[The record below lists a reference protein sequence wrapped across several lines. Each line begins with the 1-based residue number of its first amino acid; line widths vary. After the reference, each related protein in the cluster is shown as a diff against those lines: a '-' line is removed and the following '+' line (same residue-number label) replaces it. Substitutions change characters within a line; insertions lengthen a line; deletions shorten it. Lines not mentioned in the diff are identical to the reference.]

1 MFTTPWAIFALVSVP
16 VVVGIY
22 LFRTKTRRRVVS
34 GLFLWSDQ
42 TQSRQ
47 GGRRIETIQF
57 PLLLLLELLILTLLT
72 LAAAGPHLLWN
83 TAGRPT
89 VIILDD
95 SYSMHAKVPQADG
108 VTQTVKQRATE
119 ELERFLTREPGY
131 PIQFILAGTSASLM
145 SGLAKN
151 PTEARLTLENW
162 QCNAPTAAL
171 DAAISLAARTA
182 ISGSKI
188 LVLTDHAPAEELAV
202 GKIRWHSFGEPLANL
217 AIIHAGRAFQ
227 AEKDRIL
234 VEIANL
240 SAAEE
245 RLQLSL
251 FDTKNNRMLQKID
264 QRISAGETLG
274 FRFALDGDSPN
285 EPANFPIE
293 LRLAE
298 DSLPVDDTFTLLP
311 PVHRP
316 VKVAIS
322 GVPGEMRLSLQ
333 KAIETSGLAQI
344 VTEMPDLAFTGRGE
358 SSEGVPEYPSA
369 WNVRVFSEPG
379 DANVQSFVGPFIV
392 DRGNRLTTGL
402 SLDGVVLAASE
413 SAPMGGLPIISAGN
427 VPLLT
432 EQILRSGARELRLQ
446 VNEKL
451 STLTLSPDWPILI
464 WNILR
469 SRGEHLHGIPAN
481 NIRLGSEAVFI
492 AAAGD
497 TILEIKDPSGAV
509 RRQPVRG
516 LRTTIPASRCGV
528 YEVNAESG
536 KYFFSVAALSSG
548 ESNLQSMQSGTYGGW
563 LDEETIRADYR
574 NFLWLFLLAA
584 VALLVFHLILTSR
597 SYAVRE

>member
-1 MFTTPWAIFALVSVP
+1 MFTTPWAIFTLVSVP

-22 LFRTKTRRRVVS
+22 LFRTRTRRRVVS

-72 LAAAGPHLLWN
+72 LAAAGPHILWN

-95 SYSMHAKVPQADG
+95 SYSMQAKVRQSDG
-108 VTQTVKQRATE
+108 TMRTVKELATE
-119 ELERFLTREPGY
+119 ELERFLTRENGY

-145 SGLAKN
+145 SGFAKN
-151 PTEARLTLENW
+151 ATEARHALENW
-162 QCNAPTAAL
+162 QCNSPTASV

-182 ISGSKI
+182 ISGAKI
-188 LVLTDHAPAEELAV
+188 LVLTDHAPTEELAI

-217 AIIHAGRAFQ
+217 AIVHASRVYQ
-227 AEKDRIL
+227 ADKDRIL

-240 SAAEE
+240 SGKAE
-245 RLQLSL
+245 RVQLSL
-251 FDTKNNRMLQKID
+251 FDTKNNRMLQRID
-264 QRISAGETLG
+264 QPIDARETLS
-274 FRFALDGDSPN
+274 FRFSLDGDTAN

-293 LRLAE
+293 LRLA
-298 DSLPVDDTFTLLP
+298 DDALAMDNTFTLLP
-311 PVHRP
+311 PIHRP
-316 VKVAIS
+316 VRVAIS
-322 GVPGEMRLSLQ
+322 GVPNETRLSLQ

-344 VTEMPDLAFTGRGE
+344 VVDEPDLSFTGRGDNDE
-358 SSEGVPEYPSA
+358 VVSQSRLT
-369 WNVRVFSEPG
+369 WTVRVFSER
-379 DANVQSFVGPFIV
+379 NESSIQSFVGPFVV

-402 SLDGVVLAASE
+402 SLDGVVWAASA
-413 SAPMGGLPIISAGN
+413 SAPMGGLPIISVGN

-432 EQILRSGARELRLQ
+432 EQILRGGARELRLQ
-446 VNEKL
+446 VNERL

-469 SRGEHLHGIPAN
+469 TRGEHLHGIPAN

-492 AAAGD
+492 AASND
-497 TILEIKDPSGAV
+497 KSLEIKDPSGTV
-509 RRQPVRG
+509 HRQPVRG
-516 LRTTIPASRCGV
+516 LRMTIPASCCGV
-528 YEVNAESG
+528 YEVKAESG
-536 KYFFSVAALSSG
+536 TYFFSVGTLSSG
-548 ESNLQSMQSGTYGGW
+548 ESNLQSMQSGIFGGW

-574 NFLWLFLLAA
+574 NFIWLFLLISL
-584 VALLVFHLILTSR
+584 VLLVFHLILTAR
-597 SYAVRE
+597 SYVVK